1 MGRQSRSR
9 LISFYQKGGVETLR
23 GGFYSVTA
31 LSGVNAE
38 DNLRVPPRSQDGLEL
53 KDYSDNE
60 AVRSRG
66 QDLVYAIPG
75 TKYF

>member
-1 MGRQSRSR
+1 MSGERCGNTPRWVAR
-9 LISFYQKGGVETLR
+9 VN
-23 GGFYSVTA
+23 A